1 MSQSDVLGFVT
12 LVSQSDHCVGLR
24 NTLVSRSDSL
34 GFVTLVSQSDALG
47 FVTHLRLSLMRWA
60 L

>member
-1 MSQSDVLGFVT
+1 MLPKGMDKSLVACPCPSCDGEKVT
-12 LVSQSDHCVGLR
+12 AYKL
-24 NTLVSRSDSL
+24 L

-47 FVTHLRLSLMRWA
+47 YVTHLRLSLMRWA

>member
-1 MSQSDVLGFVT
+1 MSQ
-12 LVSQSDHCVGLR
+12 
-24 NTLVSRSDSL
+24 SDSL

-47 FVTHLRLSLMRWA
+47 FVTLVCQSDALGFVTHLHLSLMRWA